1 MIRREASLEA
11 SFESQMRERLG
22 DKSSRINQLEQDL
35 EKERQRVAA
44 LEVRA
49 STKLI
54 DDEVR
59 TAGVGARR
67 GCGCS
72 HSLWCLMRTRLTCTC
87 PCVAVSE
94 PAFSRRED
102 GAK

>member
-49 STKLI
+49 
-54 DDEVR
+54 
-59 TAGVGARR
+59 GVAARPE
-67 GCGCS
+67 G
-72 HSLWCLMRTRLTCTC
+72 
-87 PCVAVSE
+87 V
-94 PAFSRRED
+94 
-102 GAK
+102 